1 MTRMTSAIGR
11 RAAPLWVVAG
21 LVLGLAIALAVAGVQ
36 SAGATG
42 HTTGNEHIA
51 LSANEIDFEPGK
63 SRSTVSVWVRGSGF
77 QPSRDI
83 TLLASDGGGALYEI
97 STCRLTNDNICSA
110 SHRRDGGGFPW
121 PLISNSDGAFASEWL
136 LGRFTRNNVGGE
148 AMVTIWAVD
157 TGTYEFLAS
166 APLALCNLNNREEGE
181 EAPSFC
187 SA

>member
-21 LVLGLAIALAVAGVQ
+21 LILGLAIAAAVAGVQ
-36 SAGATG
+36 SVGATG

-63 SRSTVSVWVRGSGF
+63 SRSTVSVWIRGSGF
-77 QPSRDI
+77 QTSRDI

-97 STCRLTNDNICSA
+97 STCRLNDFRLCAPA
-110 SHRRDGGGFPW
+110 SRRDGGGLPW
-121 PLISNSDGAFASEWL
+121 PLIANADGAFASEWL
-136 LGRFTRNNVGGE
+136 LGRFTRANVGGE
-148 AMVTIWAVD
+148 ALVTIWAVD

-181 EAPSFC
+181 EVPDFC

>member
-1 MTRMTSAIGR
+1 MTRMHASIGR
-11 RAAPLWVVAG
+11 RTAPLWVLAG
-21 LVLGLAIALAVAGVQ
+21 LLLGVAIALAASGLQ

-42 HTTGNEHIA
+42 HTTGNEHIV

-63 SRSTVSVWVRGSGF
+63 SRSKVNVWIYGSGF
-77 QPSRDI
+77 QPSREI

-97 STCRLTNDNICSA
+97 STCRQSEPRICSA
-110 SHRRDGGGFPW
+110 SHRRDGGGLPW
-121 PLISNSDGAFASEWL
+121 PLISSADGAFASNWL
-136 LGRFTRNNVGGE
+136 LGRFTRTNAGDE

-157 TGTYEFLAS
+157 TGSYDFLAS

-181 EAPSFC
+181 EVPDFC